1 LRGRSHEGV
10 TVIDHSEFAPEEW
23 ATLRF
28 APFWVLAALAGRQSG
43 FDPIEFD
50 VFSLV
55 VEEASEQAR
64 GRFGGELLQRVTW
77 DLDRLAAAFGNDQR
91 SVVTGLFEVCQLL
104 ERLPPDEAD
113 VFREALVR
121 GVGEGLARARGRYG
135 RVISE
140 EDERTVELVGV
151 LLS

>member
-1 LRGRSHEGV
+1 M
-10 TVIDHSEFAPEEW
+10 IDHSEFAPEEW

-64 GRFGGELLQRVTW
+64 GRFGGELLQRVTAAVTKFGGNVLSSQV
-77 DLDRLAAAFGNDQR
+77 DLQGTQSKSGFLTVVASCDIDQ
-91 SVVTGLFEVCQLL
+91 SGLQQLL
-104 ERLPPDEAD
+104 YD
-113 VFREALVR
+113 VETSVQFLFVDQLV
-121 GVGEGLARARGRYG
+121 VQTPSSFAAR
-135 RVISE
+135 
-140 EDERTVELVGV
+140 
-151 LLS
+151 

>member
-1 LRGRSHEGV
+1 
-10 TVIDHSEFAPEEW
+10 VIDDSAFAPAEW
-23 ATLRF
+23 RTLRF
-28 APFWVLAALAGRQSG
+28 APFWVLAALAGRQSA

-50 VFSLV
+50 VF
-55 VEEASEQAR
+55 SEQAR

-91 SVVTGLFEVCQLL
+91 SVVTGLFEVCLLL

-135 RVISE
+135 RIISE

>member
-1 LRGRSHEGV
+1 M
-10 TVIDHSEFAPEEW
+10 IDDRAFAPAEW

-28 APFWVLAALAGRQSG
+28 APFWVLAAIAGRERD
-43 FDPIEFD
+43 FDPVEFE
-50 VFSLV
+50 VFTEV
-55 VEEASEQAR
+55 VEEASRRAT
-64 GRFGGELLQRVTW
+64 GRVGGAVLHRVAL
-77 DLDRLAAAFGNDQR
+77 DLDRLAAAFGEDRR
-91 SVVTGLFEVCQLL
+91 SVVTGLFEVCRLL

-113 VFREALVR
+113 AFREALVR
-121 GVGEGLARARGRYG
+121 GVGEGMARARGRYG